1 MYRRILMQ
9 ESTICYIKNDK
20 PGKYETY
27 SYMPRWAS
35 IKNCPDCDTK
45 RTTVCKD
52 PNCNK
57 KR

>member
-1 MYRRILMQ
+1 MQ
-9 ESTICYIKNDK
+9 ESTMCYSKNDK
-20 PGKYETY
+20 PGKYETI
-27 SYMPRWAS
+27 SYMPRWAT

-57 KR
+57 PKK